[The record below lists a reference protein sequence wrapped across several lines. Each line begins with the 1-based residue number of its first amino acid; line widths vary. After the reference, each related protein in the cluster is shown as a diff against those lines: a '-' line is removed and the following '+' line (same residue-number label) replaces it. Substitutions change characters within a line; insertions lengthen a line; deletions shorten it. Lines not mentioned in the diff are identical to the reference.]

1 MQFMLECF
9 DKPGSLDLRM
19 ATRPRHLAYVDAS
32 LIKIL
37 VAGPMLS
44 DAGDPIGSLFLLE
57 ADDVD
62 AVRRFSAGDP
72 YTQAGLFERVDI
84 RGFRTV
90 FPR

>member
-1 MQFMLECF
+1 MQYMIQCF
-9 DKPGSLDLRM
+9 DRQKSLDLRM
-19 ATRPRHLAYVDAS
+19 STRPRHLEYVDNAGM
-32 LIKIL
+32 KI
-37 VAGPMLS
+37 VIAGPMLS
-44 DAGDPIGSLFLLE
+44 DAGDPIGSLFLVE

-84 RGFRTV
+84 KGFRTV